1 MKEKVSWKS
10 IALAAVI
17 LYVISPADFAPG
29 VLMDDLA
36 LIATAVVPLLKS
48 TGLLKPADTTVVPL
62 LKSTGLLKP
71 ADTTKDAS

>member
-1 MKEKVSWKS
+1 MSGQEGRTEMKEKVSWKS

-48 TGLLKPADTTVVPL
+48 TGLLKPADTT
-62 LKSTGLLKP
+62 
-71 ADTTKDAS
+71 KDAS

>member
-29 VLMDDLA
+29 VLVDDLA

-48 TGLLKPADTTVVPL
+48 TGLLKPADTT
-62 LKSTGLLKP
+62 
-71 ADTTKDAS
+71 KDAS

>member
-29 VLMDDLA
+29 GVLLDDLA

-48 TGLLKPADTTVVPL
+48 TGLLKPADTT
-62 LKSTGLLKP
+62 
-71 ADTTKDAS
+71 KDAS